1 MTIRYDTMN
10 YIYMRPKA
18 DGRQLNLPHVTK
30 EQNSNEET
38 KNQNQMLRRNGPV
51 LKSVQSVL
59 GPEWSLRWERFVKAL
74 GFKRGM
80 KE

>member
-1 MTIRYDTMN
+1 MN

-51 LKSVQSVL
+51 LKSVQSDSIESKMGKICESV
-59 GPEWSLRWERFVKAL
+59 RF
-74 GFKRGM
+74 
-80 KE
+80 